1 MKKTVTISNSHE
13 ETFSFAKEFGKNIEP
28 PSVIAL
34 YGDLGAGK
42 TVFTKGLALGLGIIE
57 DITSPTFSLMEKYE
71 GEKPLYHFD
80 LYRIENL
87 NEFENLRF
95 EEYWEGDGVSV
106 IEWPEK
112 AGDLLPENRINIF
125 IEYIDESRREITV
138 EYTCN

>member
-1 MKKTVTISNSHE
+1 MKETITSNSPEETFLFAEELGRRISNS
-13 ETFSFAKEFGKNIEP
+13 
-28 PSVIAL
+28 SVIAL

-42 TVFTKGLALGLGIIE
+42 TIFTKGLARGLGIDE
-57 DITSPTFSLMEKYE
+57 DITSPTFSLMESYE
-71 GEKPLYHFD
+71 GDKPLHHFD

-95 EEYWEGDGVSV
+95 EEYWEGDGISV

-112 AGDLLPENRINIF
+112 AGDLLPENRINVF
-125 IEYIDESRREITV
+125 IEYIDEIRREITV

>member
-1 MKKTVTISNSHE
+1 MKNTIISNSPE
-13 ETFSFAKEFGKNIEP
+13 ETFSLAENLGKNIDT

-42 TVFTKGLALGLGIIE
+42 TIFTKGLAIGLGIEE
-57 DITSPTFSLMEKYE
+57 DITSPTFSLMESYQ
-71 GEKPLYHFD
+71 GEKTLYHFD

-87 NEFENLRF
+87 NEFDNLRF

-112 AGDLLPENRINIF
+112 AGDLLPEKRINVF
-125 IEYIDESRREITV
+125 IEYIDENRREITV
-138 EYTCN
+138 EYTGN